1 MFELAAVRGV
11 LLRALR
17 AASCVGA
24 LAALVTWPARALAA
38 EPAASRLRL
47 EWHAPAG
54 CPDREQAYA
63 AIAAALGKPLPARET
78 PAVVRVQIAQREDGR
93 WNADIWMYGA
103 EGSGERSFIGASC
116 TDVAEAAALIV
127 AMALDPTAAAARGES
142 GAADARAGPSTDTPA
157 RLSAG
162 LRLSADAGSLPE
174 PSAGAA
180 LVFGLEHARLRAQL
194 EAAAWLPQEARIGR
208 DAELGGRFGLFTGAL
223 RGCFDVL
230 LFAADALRAGPCLA
244 FEAGLATG
252 RGLDISEPGTDR
264 DLWAAALGGV
274 SLRHVG
280 SSPVQLGLL
289 VELGVPLHRLI
300 WEIDD
305 FAEVFRAAPV
315 VGRLSLGAVWRFP

>member
-1 MFELAAVRGV
+1 MFERAAVRGV

-17 AASCVGA
+17 AAACAGA
-24 LAALVTWPARALAA
+24 IAAMAMWSARALAA

-54 CPDREQAYA
+54 CPDREQAHA
-63 AIAAALGKPLPARET
+63 AIAAALGKSRPARET
-78 PAVVRVQIAQREDGR
+78 PAVVRVQIAQRADGR
-93 WNADIWMYGA
+93 WNVDIWMYGA
-103 EGSGERSFIGASC
+103 GGSGERSFIGASC
-116 TDVAEAAALIV
+116 THVAEAAALIV

-142 GAADARAGPSTDTPA
+142 DAAAAREGASTETSAG
-157 RLSAG
+157 LSAG

-180 LVFGLEHARLRAQL
+180 LVLGLELARLHAQL
-194 EAAAWLPQEARIGR
+194 EAAAWLPQEARIGP
-208 DAELGGRFGLFTGAL
+208 DGELGGRFGLFTAAL

-230 LFAADALRAGPCLA
+230 LFAGDALRAGPCLG
-244 FEAGLATG
+244 FEAGLVTG
-252 RGLDISEPGTDR
+252 RGVDISEPGTDR

-274 SLRHVG
+274 SLLHVG

-289 VELGVPLHRLI
+289 VELGVPLHRPI

-305 FAEVFRAAPV
+305 FAEVFRAAPL